1 MAFKAYGAYFQGQGG
16 PDNGQT
22 IPAVKALFEGSLST
36 AQDQMKLTVSLLDG
50 KSIGFFFLV
59 KGKNGT
65 ITQCL

>member
-1 MAFKAYGAYFQGQGG
+1 M
-16 PDNGQT
+16 
-22 IPAVKALFEGSLST
+22 KALFEGSLST